1 MPGKL
6 GRTSEQRLAILRNQA
21 SSLLWYGK
29 IETTKARA
37 KELKSYVEK
46 IITAAINTYDDTI
59 ESTKVVTEKTGKKEK
74 EVTVTVVK
82 DGPKKLAA
90 RRRIMAK
97 LYDLQEIKAFNESK
111 SAYKA
116 RTADVAHP
124 LIEKLFNEIAPKYA
138 QRNDEKNCAGGYT
151 RIKFCGSVG
160 TPPNLDDLTAA
171 LNETIPA
178 HLSYQYQYRYLLI
191 REIHGVMTIS
201 EIMQTEID
209 KFARRTTNG

>member
-6 GRTSEQRLAILRNQA
+6 GRTSEQRMAILRNQA
-21 SSLLWYGK
+21 SCLLWYGK

-37 KELKSYVEK
+37 KELQPYVEK

-59 ESTKVVTEKTGKKEK
+59 EGSKVVTEKVGKKEK

-90 RRRIMAK
+90 RRRIMSK

-116 RTADVAHP
+116 RTKEVAHP

-138 QRNDEKNCAGGYT
+138 QRNDEKNCGGGYT
-151 RIKFCGSVG
+151 RIIPLGERRGDASE
-160 TPPNLDDLTAA
+160 TAIIE
-171 LNETIPA
+171 L
-178 HLSYQYQYRYLLI
+178 
-191 REIHGVMTIS
+191 V
-201 EIMQTEID
+201 
-209 KFARRTTNG
+209 